1 MFMNNLETQIWKIL
15 NSPKTQRLIDEIYK
29 QNNICPKKENVF
41 NAFKFCNLNDLKIVI
56 FGQDPYY
63 QKNVADGLAF
73 STKENK
79 TPASLVNIFKELKNE
94 FPNFICNSNNLQLW
108 AQQGILLLNT
118 SLTVEQDKPLSHKE
132 KWDFLI
138 YDIIDLINQ
147 NNKNVIFLLWGNQ
160 AKKWKKFIDINKHYV
175 LETSHPSPLS
185 ANKGF
190 LGSNIFQ
197 KSNNLLKKLD
207 KKPIDWNIY
216 K

>member
-15 NSPKTQRLIDEIYK
+15 NSPKTQKQIDEIYK

-73 STKENK
+73 STQENK

-94 FPNFICNSNNLQLW
+94 FPDFICNSNNLQLW